1 MRIGEN
7 AEFYL
12 VEADYDKAPIRQFR
26 EFGYDSKWDFYL
38 ALRKV
43 GERWRDR
50 VGECIDQR
58 HGFRKLRFHD
68 TPGGKPDE
76 EWIANFL
83 LVRTEMPEWIREA
96 LKPVDPIEKELDEA
110 FGLYD

>member
-12 VEADYDKAPIRQFR
+12 VEADYDKAPVTQYR

-50 VGECIDQR
+50 VGECIEER

-68 TPGGKPDE
+68 TPGGRPDE
-76 EWIANFL
+76 EWIADFL
-83 LVRTEMPEWIREA
+83 LVRTKMPDWIREA
-96 LKPVDPIEKELDEA
+96 LEPIDPIEKELDEA
-110 FGLYD
+110 FGLCD